1 VAALQAGDPQ
11 RIGPYVL
18 LGRLGSGG
26 MGRVYL
32 ARSPGGRMVAVK
44 VIRANLA
51 EDAGF
56 RARFARE
63 VSAARK
69 VGGMFTAQ
77 VVDADLDGQIPW
89 LVTAYVPG
97 TPLSDAVERQGP
109 LPEASVL
116 ALAAGLAE
124 GLIAIHAAGV
134 IHRDL
139 KPSNVLLAPDGPRI
153 IDFGIS
159 SAAEATALTG
169 TGFMIGSPGFM
180 SPEQA
185 EGLTVGPSSDIFSL
199 AGVLI
204 YAARGEGPFGVGDTA
219 ALLYRVVHGKPNMDH
234 TPDKLRNLIKR
245 SLSRD
250 PRKRPS
256 AAQFLSDLSVA
267 YPSAADLTDWL
278 PPRLLDP
285 SMPGVPSHAGL
296 PMPDPSR
303 HSIPPGSGS
312 IPPGSGSIPPG
323 SSIPPGAGSI
333 PSGSGSIPPGSGS
346 MAPGGTGR
354 RSGADEPHA
363 MPPAAAAAGAAQ
375 IGNHAE
381 TVLNPQ
387 TPPPPT
393 MGSQAPPA
401 GTQESQSY
409 GQPYGGQSYGGQ
421 SFGGQPYGGQSYGG
435 ESYGEQGEHGPD
447 QYGPG
452 QYGSGQHGSGQHGSG
467 QHGSGQ
473 GGADL
478 YPPQQQGYQQGYPG
492 AQGYTGQQGWT
503 GQQQYPEPQ
512 GYLTSRADPVAPGG
526 EAQAPPGGPGSQGN
540 SWWAG
545 QQPGVGA
552 PGGPQT
558 PGGDQWHTPPP
569 ASPPRKRHRW
579 LLPAIAA
586 AVILVVVV
594 VLVLVL
600 GSNSG
605 KTPTAQQSATTGG
618 GGTSAAPAVGDLLLK
633 QYKVGDCLTGSNLN
647 LNEETPW
654 PKVTKGVAC
663 NQAHLAEVTYAN
675 MSFFAKSS
683 SYPGSA
689 TVTDEARAACDSAF
703 QSYVGIAYSQSEY
716 TWTDVVPSSATWPS
730 GDRALHCIAYHAT
743 TSQPAGVTLYRSIK
757 GSRQ

>member
-1 VAALQAGDPQ
+1 M
-11 RIGPYVL
+11 L

-77 VVDADLDGQIPW
+77 VVDADLDGPIPW

-204 YAARGEGPFGVGDTA
+204 FAARGEGPFGTGDTA

-250 PRKRPS
+250 PKKRPS
-256 AAQFLSDLSVA
+256 AAQFLSDLSAA

-285 SMPGVPSHAGL
+285 AMPGVPSHAGL
-296 PMPDPSR
+296 PTPDPSR
-303 HSIPPGSGS
+303 HSFPPGSGS
-312 IPPGSGSIPPG
+312 IPPGSASIPPG
-323 SSIPPGAGSI
+323 SASIPPGSASFPPGSGAF
-333 PSGSGSIPPGSGS
+333 PPGSGSIPPGPGS
-346 MAPGGTGR
+346 IAPGGTGGR
-354 RSGADEPHA
+354 AGAAEPQA
-363 MPPAAAAAGAAQ
+363 FPPAAAAAGAAE
-375 IGNHAE
+375 IGGHAE
-381 TVLNPQ
+381 TILNPPPRTSH
-387 TPPPPT
+387 TPPPPST
-393 MGSQAPPA
+393 GSQPPPA
-401 GTQESQSY
+401 GTQE
-409 GQPYGGQSYGGQ
+409 GQPYGGQPSE
-421 SFGGQPYGGQSYGG
+421 GQPYGGQSYGG
-435 ESYGEQGEHGPD
+435 ESYGGESYGEQ
-447 QYGPG
+447 
-452 QYGSGQHGSGQHGSG
+452 GQHGSGQSGSG
-467 QHGSGQ
+467 QSGPGQSGPGQSGSGQ
-473 GGADL
+473 YAAGQYAAGQSGADL
-478 YPPQQQGYQQGYPG
+478 YPPQQGYQQGYPG
-492 AQGYTGQQGWT
+492 AQGYTGQQGWA

-512 GYLTSRADPVAPGG
+512 GYLAGRPDPVASGG
-526 EAQAPPGGPGSQGN
+526 SGAQAPPGGAGSQG
-540 SWWAG
+540 SPWRAG
-545 QQPGVGA
+545 QQPGAGG
-552 PGGPQT
+552 PGGPQM
-558 PGGDQWHTPPP
+558 PGGDQWYKPPP
-569 ASPPRKRHRW
+569 ASQPRKRPRW

-594 VLVLVL
+594 VLVLTL
-600 GSNSG
+600 GSGSG
-605 KTPTAQQSATTGG
+605 KTPTAQQSATTGA
-618 GGTSAAPAVGDLLLK
+618 SASATPTVGDLLVK
-633 QYKVGDCLTGSNLN
+633 QYQVGDCLTGSNLN
-647 LNEETPW
+647 LNLQTPW
-654 PKVTKGVAC
+654 PKVSKAVPC
-663 NQAHLAEVTYAN
+663 NQAHLAEVFYAN
-675 MSFFAKSS
+675 LNFFAKGGNF
-683 SYPGSA
+683 PGGA
-689 TVTDEARAACDSAF
+689 TITDEARAACDSAF

-716 TWTDVVPSSATWPS
+716 AWADIVPSTTSWPQ
-730 GDRALHCIAYHAT
+730 GDRALHCVVYHAT
-743 TSQPAGVTLYRSIK
+743 VGQPAGVTLYKSVK

>member
-1 VAALQAGDPQ
+1 M
-11 RIGPYVL
+11 L

-69 VGGMFTAQ
+69 VGGLFTAQ

-219 ALLYRVVHGKPNMDH
+219 ALLYRVVHGKPNMDG
-234 TPDKLRNLIKR
+234 TPDKLRNLIRR

-250 PRKRPS
+250 PKKRPS
-256 AAQFLSDLSVA
+256 AAQFLSDLSAA
-267 YPSAADLTDWL
+267 YPAAADLTDWL

-285 SMPGVPSHAGL
+285 SMPGVRSHSIPSGAGSL
-296 PMPDPSR
+296 PSGAGSFPGSGSMAPGGGSYPGSGSMAPGSGSIPPGSS
-303 HSIPPGSGS
+303 SIPPGSGS
-312 IPPGSGSIPPG
+312 IPPGSGSIAPG
-323 SSIPPGAGSI
+323 STGAGRE
-333 PSGSGSIPPGSGS
+333 PGVL
-346 MAPGGTGR
+346 
-354 RSGADEPHA
+354 
-363 MPPAAAAAGAAQ
+363 PAAAAAGAAAVGEHDQ
-375 IGNHAE
+375 
-381 TVLNPQ
+381 TVLNPPTRTSLSQ
-387 TPPPPT
+387 TPPPAT
-393 MGSQAPPA
+393 DAPA
-401 GTQESQSY
+401 GTGAPGAAGADSS
-409 GQPYGGQSYGGQ
+409 
-421 SFGGQPYGGQSYGG
+421 
-435 ESYGEQGEHGPD
+435 

-452 QYGSGQHGSGQHGSG
+452 SGQYGVGSSAVSQS
-467 QHGSGQ
+467 
-473 GGADL
+473 GADL
-478 YPPQQQGYQQGYPG
+478 YAPPQPQPQPQPQQGSQQGYPG
-492 AQGYTGQQGWT
+492 AQGYSGPQGWA

-512 GYLTSRADPVAPGG
+512 GYPSGRQDPVAPGG
-526 EAQAPPGGPGSQGN
+526 LQAPPGGGQGPQGN
-540 SWWAG
+540 WWSG
-545 QQPGVGA
+545 QQQQPGAGGA
-552 PGGPQT
+552 QQA
-558 PGGDQWHTPPP
+558 GGDQWYTPPP
-569 ASPPRKRHRW
+569 ASQPRKRPRW

-586 AVILVVVV
+586 AVVVVVAV
-594 VLVLVL
+594 VLVLTL
-600 GSNSG
+600 GSKSGNS
-605 KTPTAQQSATTGG
+605 PTAQQSATASAS
-618 GGTSAAPAVGDLLLK
+618 GTPTTGDLLLK
-633 QYKVGDCLTGSNLN
+633 QYQVGDCLTGANLN
-647 LNEETPW
+647 LNQNTPW
-654 PKVTKGVAC
+654 PHVSKAVAC
-663 NQAHLAEVTYAN
+663 SKAHLAEVTYAN
-675 MSFFAKSS
+675 MNFFAKGS
-683 SYPGSA
+683 SYPGTS

-703 QSYVGIAYSQSEY
+703 QSYVGISYSQSEY
-716 TWTDVVPSSATWPS
+716 TWTDVVPSAVTWPG

-743 TSQPAGVTLYRSIK
+743 TSQPAGVTLYGSIRGTK
-757 GSRQ
+757 K